1 MRSLTTRLMAVPAQ
15 RRLIATCMTATAFLF
30 TSASYGQAGQVPAA
44 DGPVPGNG
52 QKAPAP
58 VMPESLSCTELK
70 GQLKTAGELS
80 ILSGPRGGWGDT
92 FYGPAVP
99 RCQFWQMPQFAYV
112 RTRDG
117 LCGVGY
123 LCVDKLSFD

>member
-1 MRSLTTRLMAVPAQ
+1 MTPTIFPTPAQ
-15 RRLIATCMTATAFLF
+15 SKFIATCMGAATFLLV
-30 TSASYGQAGQVPAA
+30 SASYGQARQA

-52 QKAPAP
+52 RQTLAP
-58 VMPESLSCTELK
+58 VNPQSLSCNDLK
-70 GQLKTAGELS
+70 AQLKSAGEMS

-112 RTRDG
+112 RARDG

-123 LCVDKLSFD
+123 ICVDKYSID

>member
-1 MRSLTTRLMAVPAQ
+1 MN
-15 RRLIATCMTATAFLF
+15 ATSFQSRFLAICVSAATLVFM
-30 TSASYGQAGQVPAA
+30 SSSYGQARQGAVADSPA
-44 DGPVPGNG
+44 PGNA
-52 QKAPAP
+52 QAAASVDPQ
-58 VMPESLSCTELK
+58 SLSCSDLK
-70 GQLKTAGELS
+70 AQLKSSGELR

-99 RCQFWQMPQFAYV
+99 RCQFYQMPQFAYV